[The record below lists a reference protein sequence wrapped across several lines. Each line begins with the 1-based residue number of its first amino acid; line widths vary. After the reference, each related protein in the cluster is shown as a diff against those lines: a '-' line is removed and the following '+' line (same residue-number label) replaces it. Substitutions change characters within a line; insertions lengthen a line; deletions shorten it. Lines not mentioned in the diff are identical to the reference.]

1 MNGFSL
7 WGYEMRAALR
17 RPAPLF
23 LSFFI
28 PLLLL
33 GLVLLSV
40 YSLIPQNEENIQ
52 AAIVDFDQTF
62 ETKALVNQLSE
73 DDEMKKALTLLPM
86 SSGKADEQFSNGL
99 LAGIITIPKGFSE
112 SLRIGENEP
121 IQVVTNEEQPLSANM
136 LKLLLDSGAMY
147 ISASQSAVNT
157 VYDLHIKELSDSG
170 ERSQKLQQAILTLTL
185 FALSRND
192 AFSQEELRSGSRI
205 GWKAHGLLAVLL
217 TVISSFALLFHWF
230 DSKHAPSSMLLR
242 LRSYHITQVQLFR
255 VQWGKWF
262 FLISIIGCVYW
273 GLATWWSNL
282 LSAES
287 TLIILLMAAFLASLI
302 ACCRSLITH
311 IGLRMIALL
320 LVTFL
325 GLGAGG
331 VWVPSLYLP
340 EYLSSAAWNPFGILY
355 SLYSENM
362 MGEDFSRVLLVK
374 IIVWTLLLFVAGLLF
389 ALRKERRHAYVSYF
403 KRS

>member
-7 WGYEMRAALR
+7 WVYEMRAALR

-28 PLLLL
+28 PILLL

-40 YSLIPQNEENIQ
+40 YRLVPQNEENIQ
-52 AAIVDFDQTF
+52 AAIVDLDQTF

-73 DDEMKKALTLLPM
+73 DEEMKKALTLLPM
-86 SSGKADEQFSNGL
+86 SSEKADEDFKSGN
-99 LAGIITIPKGFSE
+99 LAGIITIPKGFSK
-112 SLRIGENEP
+112 SLRIGENDP
-121 IQVVTNEEQPLSANM
+121 IQVITNEKQPLSSNM

-170 ERSQKLQQAILTLTL
+170 ERSQKIQQAILTFTM

-192 AFSQEELRSGSRI
+192 AFSQEELKSGSRI

-217 TVISSFALLFHWF
+217 TVISSFALFFHWF
-230 DSKHAPSSMLLR
+230 ESKHAPSSLLLR
-242 LRSYHITQVQLFR
+242 LRSYHITQPQLFR
-255 VQWGKWF
+255 VHWGKGF

-273 GLATWWSNL
+273 GLATQWSNL
-282 LSAES
+282 LSVES
-287 TLIILLMAAFLASLI
+287 ALVTILMAAFMASLL
-302 ACCRSLITH
+302 ACCRSLINH
-311 IGLRMIALL
+311 IGLRMVALL
-320 LVTFL
+320 LVTL
-325 GLGAGG
+325 IGLGAGG

-340 EYLSSAAWNPFGILY
+340 EYLSSAVWNPFGILY
-355 SLYSENM
+355 SLYEQNM
-362 MGEDFSRVLLVK
+362 MGKDFSKVLLVQ
-374 IIVWTLLLFVAGLLF
+374 IVVWILLLFVSGLLF

-403 KRS
+403 ERS

>member
-7 WGYEMRAALR
+7 WVYEMRAALR

-28 PLLLL
+28 PIMLL

-40 YSLIPQNEENIQ
+40 YSLIPQNEEHIQ
-52 AAIVDFDQTF
+52 AAIVDLDQTF

-73 DDEMKKALTLLPM
+73 DEEMKKALTLIPM
-86 SSGKADEQFSNGL
+86 SSEKAVEQFNNGN
-99 LAGIITIPKGFSE
+99 LAGMITIPKGFSE
-112 SLRIGENEP
+112 SLRKGENDP
-121 IQVVTNEEQPLSANM
+121 IHVLTNEEQPLSTNM

-170 ERSQKLQQAILTLTL
+170 ERSQKLQQAILTFTL

-192 AFSQEELRSGSRI
+192 AFSQEELKSGSRI

-217 TVISSFALLFHWF
+217 TVISSFALFFHWF
-230 DSKHAPSSMLLR
+230 DSKHSPSSMLLR
-242 LRSYHITQVQLFR
+242 LRSYHITQIQLFR

-262 FLISIIGCVYW
+262 LFISIIGCVY
-273 GLATWWSNL
+273 GGVATQWSNL

-287 TLIILLMAAFLASLI
+287 ALVTLLMAAFMASLI
-302 ACCRSLITH
+302 AFCRSMINH
-311 IGLRMIALL
+311 IGLRMVTLL

-355 SLYSENM
+355 SLYAENM
-362 MGEDFSRVLLVK
+362 MGEDFSKFL
-374 IIVWTLLLFVAGLLF
+374 IVQIVVWSLLLFVGGLLI
-389 ALRKERRHAYVSYF
+389 ALRKERRYAYVSYF
-403 KRS
+403 ERS

>member
-7 WGYEMRAALR
+7 WVYEMRAALR

-28 PLLLL
+28 PILLL

-40 YSLIPQNEENIQ
+40 YRLIPQNDENIQ
-52 AAIVDFDQTF
+52 AAIVDLDQTF

-73 DDEMKKALTLLPM
+73 DEEMKKALTLLPM
-86 SSGKADEQFSNGL
+86 SSEKADEHFKNGN
-99 LAGIITIPKGFSE
+99 LAGIITIPKGFSK
-112 SLRIGENEP
+112 SLRIGENDP
-121 IQVVTNEEQPLSANM
+121 IQVVTNVEQPLSSNM

-170 ERSQKLQQAILTLTL
+170 ERSQKLQQSILTFTL

-192 AFSQEELRSGSRI
+192 AFSQEELKSGSRI
-205 GWKAHGLLAVLL
+205 GWEAHGLLAALL

-230 DSKHAPSSMLLR
+230 ESRHAPGSMLLR
-242 LRSYHITQVQLFR
+242 LRSYHITQAQLFR
-255 VQWGKWF
+255 VQWGKGF
-262 FLISIIGCVYW
+262 FFISIIGGVYG
-273 GLATWWSNL
+273 GLATQWSNTFSVE
-282 LSAES
+282 SAVV
-287 TLIILLMAAFLASLI
+287 TLLMAAFMASLI
-302 ACCRSLITH
+302 AFCKSLINH
-311 IGLRMIALL
+311 IGLRMIALI

-331 VWVPSLYLP
+331 AWVPTLYLP
-340 EYLSSAAWNPFGILY
+340 EYLSSAWNPFGILY
-355 SLYSENM
+355 SLYAENV
-362 MGEDFSRVLLVK
+362 MGEGFTKFLLVK
-374 IIVWTLLLFVAGLLF
+374 IVIWILLLFIGGLLF
-389 ALRKERRHAYVSYF
+389 AFRKERRHAYVS
-403 KRS
+403 